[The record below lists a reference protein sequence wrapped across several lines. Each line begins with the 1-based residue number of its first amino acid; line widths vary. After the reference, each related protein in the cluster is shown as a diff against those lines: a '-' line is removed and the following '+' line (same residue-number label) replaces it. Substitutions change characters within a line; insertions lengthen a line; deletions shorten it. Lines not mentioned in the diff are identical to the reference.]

1 MECDCERHQRPLSSC
16 ASGQSSVEYA
26 LVTVALLAIA
36 LGFGALYQAFSDGS
50 VALIAVDSL
59 THRLPK
65 GCLTLCSFER
75 LRALLIR
82 SASGQ
87 ATVESAFLI
96 PVVLLGMV
104 LALQPGIL
112 LWNRLVMEGAAAQG
126 CRVVETLE
134 AGKAESAR
142 QYVERRL
149 EAVPALDIFHARE
162 WKIDIAGDASSERV
176 SVRISHAVR
185 PVPLVGAGFGV
196 RRLS

>member
-1 MECDCERHQRPLSSC
+1 M
-16 ASGQSSVEYA
+16 
-26 LVTVALLAIA
+26 
-36 LGFGALYQAFSDGS
+36 
-50 VALIAVDSL
+50 
-59 THRLPK
+59 
-65 GCLTLCSFER
+65 
-75 LRALLIR
+75 LIR

-112 LWNRLVMEGAAAQG
+112 LWNRLVMEAAAAQG

-185 PVPLVGAGFGV
+185 PVPLVGAALGFGGFLEGGLITQEAACEKRV
-196 RRLS
+196 RDEWVMQSEFGPDMGSWQSRWEDSL